1 MLYTIKLRT
10 DESKSSMEFG
20 CNDFDIALKIFRS
33 YVVTKWDILGNLEVT
48 WIDENHKILYKLEKN
63 Y

>member
-1 MLYTIKLRT
+1 
-10 DESKSSMEFG
+10 MEFG